1 MRMTAAELQQATPAT
16 RDRYIDF
23 LRVFSLIM
31 VIVGHWL
38 AVLVTWEDGQI
49 AGENGLNVLPEM
61 WPLTWLLQVMPL
73 FFFVGGYANR
83 KSYESAV
90 RRGGGYAAY
99 LTGRLQRLL
108 MPTLVFLA
116 VGLTVATGL
125 DLAGVMDDVLRPA
138 ARVVTLPLWF
148 LGVYLLVVALA
159 PPMLAAHRT
168 YGPRLVLALAG
179 TAIAVDWI
187 RFAGGIEDVG
197 HLNYAIVWLAV
208 HQLGFLH
215 ADGTLQR
222 WAGWLAGLGWGS
234 VVILIAYG
242 PYPASLVGISSNAVD
257 NMNPPTLVIGALAA
271 GQIGLAL
278 LLRSYFTRKLDSPR
292 NWAAVIAVNRRVMT
306 MFLWHLAAV
315 LPTIAIIY
323 PLGFPQP
330 EPGSAAFWM
339 LRPIWILL
347 QVPVLVAL
355 VALFGRFESA
365 GRSLAGDLSGEG
377 DSQVSRVVA
386 GVGAVLAG
394 LGVLGYARL
403 GLEPFYS
410 DLTRDL
416 TMMDVN
422 SARSLTHLVLALILL
437 RSAVRGP
444 GAAQRAAVLGAG
456 VFGLLAVAGAAG
468 WSLFA
473 TSAAEATL
481 HAIGAVVLIG
491 AAVSGSP
498 SDATPGED
506 AERSNS
512 ARESS
517 LT

>member
-1 MRMTAAELQQATPAT
+1 MTAAELQQATPAT

-61 WPLTWLLQVMPL
+61 WPITWLLQVMPL

-108 MPTLVFLA
+108 IPTLVFLA

-148 LGVYLLVVALA
+148 LGVYLMVVALA
-159 PPMLAAHRT
+159 PPMLAAHRA

-179 TAIAVDWI
+179 TAVAVDWI

-215 ADGTLQR
+215 ADGSLQR

-234 VVILIAYG
+234 VVMLIAYG

-271 GQIGLAL
+271 G
-278 LLRSYFTRKLDSPR
+278 
-292 NWAAVIAVNRRVMT
+292 MT

-315 LPTIAIIY
+315 LPTIAIVY
-323 PLGFPQP
+323 PIGFPQP
-330 EPGSAAFWM
+330 EPGSASFWM
-339 LRPIWILL
+339 LRPIWVLL

-355 VALFGRFESA
+355 VALFGRFEAA
-365 GRSLAGDLSGEG
+365 GRNLAGDLSGEG
-377 DSQVSRVVA
+377 DSRVSRVVA
-386 GVGAVLAG
+386 GMGAVLAG

-410 DLTRDL
+410 NVTRDL
-416 TMMDVN
+416 TAMDVN
-422 SARSLTHLVLALILL
+422 SARSLTHLLLALVLL

-444 GAAQRAAVLGAG
+444 GAARRAAVLGAG
-456 VFGLLAVAGAAG
+456 VFGLLAMAGIGG

-473 TSAAEATL
+473 TSAAETTL

-491 AAVSGSP
+491 AAVSGS
-498 SDATPGED
+498 SSNARGED
-506 AERSNS
+506 AERNNP
-512 ARESS
+512 ARELS